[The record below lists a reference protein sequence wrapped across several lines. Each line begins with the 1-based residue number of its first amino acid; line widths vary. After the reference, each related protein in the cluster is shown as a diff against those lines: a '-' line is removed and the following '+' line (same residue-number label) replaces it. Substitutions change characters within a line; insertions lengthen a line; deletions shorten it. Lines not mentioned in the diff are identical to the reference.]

1 MKKAEVYNKTKK
13 KIILDEVEI
22 ADSFF
27 LRLKGLLG
35 RRELLPRKGIIIMP
49 CRSVHTLGMLFPID
63 LAFVSRD
70 QLICYLIEAMKPNR
84 ISPVVKEACCVIE
97 APAGTFNFSGTEVG
111 DEISI
116 NFVAS

>member
-1 MKKAEVYNKTKK
+1 MKKAEVYNKTRK
-13 KIILDEVEI
+13 KIILEEAEI

-35 RRELLPRKGIIIMP
+35 RRELMPRKGLIIKP

-63 LAFVSRD
+63 LAFIAGD
-70 QLICYLIEAMKPNR
+70 QRICYLIEAMKPNR
-84 ISPVVKEACCVIE
+84 VSPVVKEACCVIE
-97 APAGTFNFSGTEVG
+97 APAGTLNLNGTNVG
-111 DEISI
+111 DEVSI